1 MTLGMPMTATQQL
14 LAHQAGLPLVRSGD
28 VLVVPVN
35 WVLASELALKGMLV
49 THRQLGEPPLANP
62 ERFILAV
69 DHTVG
74 SFTPHNAK
82 ALALASVSNQFRNR
96 YNLKH
101 FYAANESILHT
112 APYQDLFRPGD
123 VIVGAD
129 SHSIF
134 HGGLGAFSIGLGAAD
149 VMMAAV
155 LGAFILKVPDAI
167 RINIEGHLPTMLT
180 GKDLI
185 LTILSK
191 LGRNTVAFERTVE
204 YGGSGLKHLSASDR
218 GAVCN
223 MGAEFGAMTSFF
235 IPDETVA
242 KFMATRNG
250 EFREGGLY
258 FDADENAPYVARQ
271 TIRLSENLPP
281 QVAVYPSPDN
291 VRDVTH
297 PDIAGKEFQTA
308 FVGTCTTG
316 PEDYVLAALTADA
329 ALKAGHAPV
338 AAGAMG
344 RLISPSST
352 GIAKMLQKYGLIE
365 PFQDLGFK
373 VGLAGCSLC
382 LAVDGYEAPEGSWV
396 LGSHNRPFP
405 NRTGKGSYS
414 MVASAAT
421 VVASAVNM
429 RVTDP
434 RTLLPYFD
442 DDRYRR
448 ILADLRGEE
457 LVTPEIRAVRGG
469 GAETHD
475 SPTGADGFSFNDIR
489 SPAVIRGRVLKFGD
503 NVDTDAIIPGRFCH
517 LEDPAELGEH
527 SFENEMGAGSFRRK
541 IREEGTGIVAA
552 GIGWGSGSSREEAAY
567 ALQGAGVELVIA
579 KNIAFIH
586 QRNLVNQAIP
596 FRLMHP
602 EDRDALYDLLQ
613 EGASVE
619 VDLGRNVVT
628 VEGQQRPFRLL
639 PIHAVEQAVQSL
651 GGLANAY
658 RTYGSSTL
666 QAILALSRSLSENS

>member
-1 MTLGMPMTATQQL
+1 MTASQHL
-14 LAHQAGLPLVRSGD
+14 LAYHTGVPLVRSGD
-28 VLVVPVN
+28 VLSVPVS

-82 ALALASVSNQFRNR
+82 ALALASLSDQFRNR
-96 YNLKH
+96 YGLTH
-101 FYAANESILHT
+101 FYGANQSILHT

-155 LGAFILKVPDAI
+155 LGAFILKVPESV
-167 RINIEGHLPTMLT
+167 RIDIEGDLPLMLT

-185 LTILSK
+185 LRILGS

-204 YGGSGLKHLSASDR
+204 YGGSGLRHLSASDR

-235 IPDETVA
+235 IPDGTIA
-242 KFMATRNG
+242 RFLATRRND
-250 EFREGGLY
+250 FKDGGLY
-258 FDADENAPYVARQ
+258 FEADEDAPYVARE

-281 QVAVYPSPDN
+281 QVAMYPSPDN
-291 VRDVTH
+291 VRDANH
-297 PDIAGKEFQTA
+297 PDLAGKEFQTA

-316 PEDYVLAALTADA
+316 PEDFVLAALTADA
-329 ALKAGHAPV
+329 ALRAGQIPV
-338 AAGAMG
+338 AAAAMG

-352 GIAKMLQKYGLIE
+352 GIAKMLQSYGLIE
-365 PFQDLGFK
+365 PFQNLGFK

-405 NRTGKGSYS
+405 NRTGKGSFS

-421 VVASAVNM
+421 VVASSIKM

-442 DDRYRR
+442 GDRYRR

-457 LVTPEIRAVRGG
+457 LPVPEIITTRGS

-475 SPTGADGFSFNDIR
+475 SPTGEDGFSFEVL
-489 SPAVIRGRVLKFGD
+489 SPGVVRGRVFKFGD

-517 LEDPAELGEH
+517 LGDPAELGEH
-527 SFENEMGAGSFRRK
+527 SFENEMGAGGFRRK
-541 IREEGTGIVAA
+541 IRDEGKGVVAA

-567 ALQGAGVELVIA
+567 ALQGAGVQLILA

-602 EDRDALYDLLQ
+602 DDRDALYNLLE

-619 VDLGRNVVT
+619 VDLGRNSVT
-628 VEGQQRPFRLL
+628 VEGDSRTFRLL

-651 GGLANAY
+651 GGLAEAY
-658 RTYGSSTL
+658 RTYGSATL
-666 QAILALSRSLSENS
+666 RAILRLARSL